1 MSVLPSTV
9 SGMELWAQEWRNSL
23 FLQYLSIHLTC
34 RTIAMDVDQNF
45 LYSTPSTS
53 RRGDSSQRVTNS
65 SVMGFPTLQ
74 ARPSPPRICDGKKIY
89 TGCAVHRGKG
99 KLKGKPLKD
108 KGYLKGD
115 LLIRYLWT
123 QGMDS
128 IHDMRVLNNDAASYQ
143 SKSPEK

>member
-65 SVMGFPTLQ
+65 SVMGFPTLHS
-74 ARPSPPRICDGKKIY
+74 RPSPPRMCVTTPKY
-89 TGCAVHRGKG
+89 THIAPLVERRTISKG
-99 KLKGKPLKD
+99 TLQRPRKRWMLWVILYLPRPWLKEGSPH
-108 KGYLKGD
+108 
-115 LLIRYLWT
+115 
-123 QGMDS
+123 
-128 IHDMRVLNNDAASYQ
+128 HDASQ
-143 SKSPEK
+143 QAP